1 MEISFSIDGKPF
13 GKERPRPNRTG
24 HGVYTPE
31 RTKMYEYKVA
41 QSASLAFFDEPL
53 DSDIRVCISAYFGVA
68 KSDSKRKKQ
77 AKISGE
83 IRPARTPDADN
94 IAKAVLDGMNG
105 VVYKDDKQV
114 IELKVTKQYA
124 EKPRV
129 DVSVEE
135 I

>member
-1 MEISFSIDGKPF
+1 MDINFTVDGKPF

-41 QSASLAFFDEPL
+41 QNAKKAFLEEPL
-53 DSDIRVCISAYFGVA
+53 ESNIRVSIKAYFGVA
-68 KSDSKRKKQ
+68 KSDSKAKKQ
-77 AKISGE
+77 AKLAGE
-83 IRPARTPDADN
+83 IQPARTPDADN
-94 IAKAVLDGMNG
+94 IAKAILDGMNG

-124 EKPRV
+124 EEPRV

>member
-31 RTKMYEYKVA
+31 RTKMYEYK
-41 QSASLAFFDEPL
+41 
-53 DSDIRVCISAYFGVA
+53 VA

-129 DVSVEE
+129 DVTIEE